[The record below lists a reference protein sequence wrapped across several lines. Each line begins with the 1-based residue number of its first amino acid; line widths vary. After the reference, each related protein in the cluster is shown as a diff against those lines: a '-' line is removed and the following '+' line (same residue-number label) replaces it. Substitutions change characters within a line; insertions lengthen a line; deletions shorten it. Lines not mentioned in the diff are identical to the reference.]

1 MRTFKPSKLSIALLS
16 CGFMMSSGMIY
27 AQEAVETTSEPEK
40 VGVKDNAEEK
50 IEVIEVTG
58 FRRSLIQSI
67 NEKRFADTVSEQL
80 TADESKLGKEIPYGN
95 QPAGY
100 ALTPAD
106 TINYVSKHDN
116 QSLWDNNQYR
126 IAYHLDT
133 HQRIRMQLQSLSFVL
148 FAQGIPF
155 IHMGSELLRSK
166 GFLRDSYDYG
176 DWFNKV
182 DFSKQNNNYNIGLPP
197 ADKDQQNWQMISDVL
212 TKNAGKDFVTSADID
227 YSSAVFI
234 DLVKIRMSSP
244 LFRLTT
250 AEDIINKVKFHNTGS
265 KQKIGVFAMSIE
277 GDEKIPTLMVIFNTS
292 ADKQLVQ
299 YDNAQHFQL
308 HPVQQNGSDAEVKES
323 KVEDNHFIMP
333 ALTTAIFIKS
343 KT

>member
-1 MRTFKPSKLSIALLS
+1 
-16 CGFMMSSGMIY
+16 
-27 AQEAVETTSEPEK
+27 
-40 VGVKDNAEEK
+40 
-50 IEVIEVTG
+50 
-58 FRRSLIQSI
+58 
-67 NEKRFADTVSEQL
+67 
-80 TADESKLGKEIPYGN
+80 
-95 QPAGY
+95 
-100 ALTPAD
+100 
-106 TINYVSKHDN
+106 
-116 QSLWDNNQYR
+116 
-126 IAYHLDT
+126 
-133 HQRIRMQLQSLSFVL
+133 L

-182 DFSKQNNNYNIGLPP
+182 DFSKQNNNYNIGFPP

-212 TKNAGKDFVTSADID
+212 TKNAGKDFVTSTDIN

-250 AEDIINKVKFHNTGS
+250 AKDIINKVKFHNTGS

-277 GDEKIPTLMVIFNTS
+277 GDEKSPDLMVIFNTS
-292 ADKQLVQ
+292 ADEQQVQ

-308 HPVQQNGSDAEVKES
+308 HPIQKNGSDAVVKQS
-323 KVEDNHFIMP
+323 NVKDNHFIVP

-343 KT
+343 NT